1 MLNTWLFGIVML
13 CYNIMNFL
21 DPQHDHAHCTADLIA
36 RAERTCER
44 RGSKLTGQRRDILA
58 CVAQGHS
65 AVGAY
70 DIIERMAKQG
80 TRPAPI
86 TVYRAL
92 DFLLAHGLVHK
103 IESRNAFVAC
113 SHAHE
118 GQPAALLICEG
129 CGTVAELDAPEIF
142 ESIAGKAVAQNFTPH
157 HTLIEMSGTCKTCR
171 SGH

>member
-1 MLNTWLFGIVML
+1 MT
-13 CYNIMNFL
+13 FL
-21 DPQHDHAHCTADLIA
+21 DPHHDHAHCTADLIA
-36 RAERTCER
+36 RAERTCAR
-44 RGSKLTGQRRDILA
+44 RGSKLTGQRREILSS
-58 CVAQGHS
+58 VAQSHT

-70 DIIERMAKQG
+70 DIIERMAAHG
-80 TRPAPI
+80 PRPAPI

-118 GQPAALLICEG
+118 GLPAALLICEA

-142 ESIAGKAVAQNFTPH
+142 ENIAAKAKAQKFTPAR
-157 HTLIEMSGTCKTCR
+157 TMIELSGTCGACAKAN
-171 SGH
+171 

>member
-1 MLNTWLFGIVML
+1 MLY
-13 CYNIMNFL
+13 YNSMTFL
-21 DPQHDHAHCTADLIA
+21 DPHHDHTHCTADLIA

-44 RGSKLTGQRRDILA
+44 RGSKLTGQRREILSS
-58 CVAQGHS
+58 VAQSHT

-70 DIIERMAKQG
+70 DIIERMAAHG
-80 TRPAPI
+80 PRPAPI

-92 DFLLAHGLVHK
+92 EFLLAHGLVHK

-118 GQPAALLICEG
+118 GQPAALLICEA

-142 ESIAGKAVAQNFTPH
+142 ERIAEKAKAQKFTPAR
-157 HTLIEMSGTCKTCR
+157 TLIEMSGTCGACGR
-171 SGH
+171 AN

>member
-1 MLNTWLFGIVML
+1 MLY
-13 CYNIMNFL
+13 YNNMTFL
-21 DPQHDHAHCTADLIA
+21 DPHHDHAHCTADLIA

-58 CVAQGHS
+58 SVAQSHS

-70 DIIERMAKQG
+70 DIIERMAEHG
-80 TRPAPI
+80 PRPAPI

-113 SHAHE
+113 SHSHE
-118 GQPAALLICEG
+118 GQPAALLICEV
-129 CGTVAELDAPEIF
+129 CGTVTELDVPEIF
-142 ESIAGKAVAQNFTPH
+142 ERIAEKAKARKFSPA
-157 HTLIEMSGTCKTCR
+157 HTMIEISGTCGACAR
-171 SGH
+171 AA

>member
-1 MLNTWLFGIVML
+1 MLY
-13 CYNIMNFL
+13 YNSMTFL
-21 DPQHDHAHCTADLIA
+21 DPHHDHAHCTADLIA

-44 RGSKLTGQRRDILA
+44 RGSKLTGQRREILSS
-58 CVAQGHS
+58 VAQSHS

-70 DIIERMAKQG
+70 DIIERMAEHG
-80 TRPAPI
+80 PRPAPI

-113 SHAHE
+113 SHSHE
-118 GQPAALLICEG
+118 GRPAALLICET

-142 ESIAGKAVAQNFTPH
+142 ERMAQKAKAQKFSPARTV
-157 HTLIEMSGTCKTCR
+157 IEMSGTCGSCAR
-171 SGH
+171 AG

>member
-1 MLNTWLFGIVML
+1 MLY
-13 CYNIMNFL
+13 YNNMTFL
-21 DPQHDHAHCTADLIA
+21 DPHHDHAHCTADLIA

-58 CVAQGHS
+58 SVAQSHS

-70 DIIERMAKQG
+70 DIIERMAEHG
-80 TRPAPI
+80 PRPAPI

-113 SHAHE
+113 SHSHE
-118 GQPAALLICEG
+118 GQPAALLICET
-129 CGTVAELDAPEIF
+129 CGTVSELDAPEVF
-142 ESIAGKAVAQNFTPH
+142 ERITAKAKAQKFSPA
-157 HTLIEMSGTCKTCR
+157 HTMIEMSGTCGACAR
-171 SGH
+171 AA

>member
-1 MLNTWLFGIVML
+1 MTFPELHHN
-13 CYNIMNFL
+13 
-21 DPQHDHAHCTADLIA
+21 HSKCTADLLS
-36 RAERTCER
+36 RAEHTCER
-44 RGSKLTGQRRDILA
+44 RGSRLTAQRRDVLG
-58 CVAQGHS
+58 CVARSHS

-70 DIIERMAKQG
+70 DIIERMAEQG

-92 DFLLAHGLVHK
+92 EFLLAHGLVHK

-118 GQPAALLICEG
+118 GQPAAMLICEA

-142 ESIAGKAVAQNFTPH
+142 AGLKSAAGARGFAEQRTM
-157 HTLIEMSGTCKTCR
+157 IEVTGLCSACAEA
-171 SGH
+171 S

>member
-1 MLNTWLFGIVML
+1 MLY
-13 CYNIMNFL
+13 YNKMTFL
-21 DPQHDHAHCTADLIA
+21 DPHHDHAHCTADLIA

-58 CVAQGHS
+58 SVAQSHS

-70 DIIERMAKQG
+70 DIIERMAEHG
-80 TRPAPI
+80 PRPAPI

-113 SHAHE
+113 SHSHE
-118 GQPAALLICEG
+118 GQPAALLICET
-129 CGTVAELDAPEIF
+129 CGTVSELDAPEVF
-142 ESIAGKAVAQNFTPH
+142 ERITAKARAQKFSPA
-157 HTLIEMSGTCKTCR
+157 HTMIEMSGTCGACAR
-171 SGH
+171 AA

>member
-1 MLNTWLFGIVML
+1 MLY
-13 CYNIMNFL
+13 YNNMTFL
-21 DPQHDHAHCTADLIA
+21 DPHHDHAHCTADLIA

-44 RGSKLTGQRRDILA
+44 RGSKLTGQRREILSS
-58 CVAQGHS
+58 VAQSHS

-70 DIIERMAKQG
+70 DIIERMAEHG
-80 TRPAPI
+80 PRPAPI

-113 SHAHE
+113 SHSHE
-118 GQPAALLICEG
+118 GLPAALLICET

-142 ESIAGKAVAQNFTPH
+142 ERIAQKAKAQKFSPARTV
-157 HTLIEMSGTCKTCR
+157 IEMSGTCGSCAR
-171 SGH
+171 AA

>member
-1 MLNTWLFGIVML
+1 MSFPEPHHN
-13 CYNIMNFL
+13 
-21 DPQHDHAHCTADLIA
+21 HAKCTADLIS

-44 RGSKLTGQRRDILA
+44 RGSRLTGQRRDILN
-58 CVAQGHS
+58 CVAQSHS
-65 AVGAY
+65 AMGAY
-70 DIIERMAKQG
+70 DIIARMSERG

-118 GQPAALLICEG
+118 GEPAAMLICEN
-129 CGTVAELDAPEIF
+129 CGLVAEVDMPDAFALLKSAARGQGFTDRQSVVEITGIC
-142 ESIAGKAVAQNFTPH
+142 SRCARAA
-157 HTLIEMSGTCKTCR
+157 
-171 SGH
+171 

>member
-1 MLNTWLFGIVML
+1 MLY
-13 CYNIMNFL
+13 YNNMTFL
-21 DPQHDHAHCTADLIA
+21 DPHHDHAHCTADLIA

-44 RGSKLTGQRRDILA
+44 RGSKLTGQRREILSS
-58 CVAQGHS
+58 VAQSHS

-70 DIIERMAKQG
+70 DIIERMAEHG
-80 TRPAPI
+80 PRPAPI

-113 SHAHE
+113 SHSHE
-118 GQPAALLICEG
+118 GEPAALLICET

-142 ESIAGKAVAQNFTPH
+142 QRIGEKAKAQKFNPA
-157 HTLIEMSGTCKTCR
+157 HTLIEMSGTCGSCA
-171 SGH
+171 GNH